1 MDKLK
6 KVNIWRFVEGLNIDL
21 KRKQLIGK
29 LIEEII
35 DASIEGIP
43 AADSNNIGGIKT
55 GYTQTGK
62 NYPVA
67 LDENK
72 KAYVNVPWTDT
83 NTTYEVMTGATASA
97 AGRAGLVPAPAAGKQ
112 GQYLRGDG
120 QWLTPPNTTYS
131 QATADKLGLVKI
143 GYTANGKNY
152 PVVLDENGKMYVAV
166 PWTDTNTTY
175 EVMTGATA
183 SAAGRA
189 GLVPAPA
196 AGKQG
201 QYLRGDGQWLT
212 PPNTTYSQATADKL
226 GLVKIGYTANGKNY
240 PVVLDEN
247 GKMYV
252 AVPWTDTKYTL
263 PAATSAALGGVKQ
276 GAAVEA
282 VADDADAATIA
293 VKVNELITSLK
304 AAGVIA

>member
-6 KVNIWRFVEGLNIDL
+6 KVNIWRFVEGLSIDL

-29 LIEEII
+29 LIEEIV
-35 DASIEGIP
+35 DASIEGVP
-43 AADSNNIGGIKT
+43 AASNDNIGGIKT
-55 GYTQTGK
+55 GYTQSGK

-67 LDENK
+67 LDGNK

-83 NTTYEVMTGATASA
+83 NTTYKVMTGATAST
-97 AGRAGLVPAPAAGKQ
+97 AGQAGLVPAP
-112 GQYLRGDG
+112 D
-120 QWLTPPNTTYS
+120 
-131 QATADKLGLVKI
+131 
-143 GYTANGKNY
+143 
-152 PVVLDENGKMYVAV
+152 
-166 PWTDTNTTY
+166 
-175 EVMTGATA
+175 
-183 SAAGRA
+183 
-189 GLVPAPA
+189 

-252 AVPWTDTKYTL
+252 AVPWTDTKYAL
-263 PAATSAALGGVKQ
+263 PAATSAALGGIKQ
-276 GAAVEA
+276 GAAVAA
-282 VADDADAATIA
+282 VAADADAATIA
-293 VKVNELITSLK
+293 GKVNELIASLK

>member
-6 KVNIWRFVEGLNIDL
+6 KVNIWRFVEGLGLDL

-29 LIEEII
+29 LIEEIVE
-35 DASIEGIP
+35 ASIEGIP

-55 GYTQTGK
+55 GYTQTEK

-97 AGRAGLVPAPAAGKQ
+97 AGQAGLVPAPAAGKQ

-143 GYTANGKNY
+143 GYTANSKNY
-152 PVVLDENGKMYVAV
+152 PILLD
-166 PWTDTNTTY
+166 
-175 EVMTGATA
+175 
-183 SAAGRA
+183 
-189 GLVPAPA
+189 
-196 AGKQG
+196 
-201 QYLRGDGQWLT
+201 
-212 PPNTTYSQATADKL
+212 AD
-226 GLVKIGYTANGKNY
+226 
-240 PVVLDEN
+240 

-276 GAAVEA
+276 GAAV
-282 VADDADAATIA
+282 ADAAADADAAALATKI
-293 VKVNELITSLK
+293 NELIASLK

>member
-6 KVNIWRFVEGLNIDL
+6 KVNIWRFVEGLGLDL
-21 KRKQLIGK
+21 KRKQFIGK

-97 AGRAGLVPAPAAGKQ
+97 AGQAGLVPAPAAGKQ
-112 GQYLRGDG
+112 SQYLRGDG

-143 GYTANGKNY
+143 GYTATGKNY
-152 PVVLDENGKMYVAV
+152 PVL
-166 PWTDTNTTY
+166 
-175 EVMTGATA
+175 
-183 SAAGRA
+183 
-189 GLVPAPA
+189 
-196 AGKQG
+196 
-201 QYLRGDGQWLT
+201 
-212 PPNTTYSQATADKL
+212 
-226 GLVKIGYTANGKNY
+226 
-240 PVVLDEN
+240 LDEN

-276 GAAVEA
+276 GAAV
-282 VADDADAATIA
+282 ADAAADADAAALATKI
-293 VKVNELITSLK
+293 NELIASLK

>member
-29 LIEEII
+29 LIEEIV

-55 GYTQTGK
+55 GYTQSGK
-62 NYPVA
+62 NYPVS

-83 NTTYEVMTGATASA
+83 DTTYKVMTGATSTTN
-97 AGRAGLVPAPAAGKQ
+97 GKAGLVPGATAGQ
-112 GQYLRGDG
+112 QTRYLRADG
-120 QWLTPPNTTYS
+120 QWMTPPNQTYS
-131 QATADKLGLVKI
+131 KATADVLGLVKI

-152 PVVLDENGKMYVAV
+152 PILLDA
-166 PWTDTNTTY
+166 
-175 EVMTGATA
+175 
-183 SAAGRA
+183 
-189 GLVPAPA
+189 
-196 AGKQG
+196 
-201 QYLRGDGQWLT
+201 
-212 PPNTTYSQATADKL
+212 
-226 GLVKIGYTANGKNY
+226 
-240 PVVLDEN
+240 N

-276 GAAVEA
+276 GAAV
-282 VADDADAATIA
+282 ADAAADADAAALATKI
-293 VKVNELITSLK
+293 NELIASLK

>member
-6 KVNIWRFVEGLNIDL
+6 KVNIWRFVEGLGLDL

-29 LIEEII
+29 IIEEIV

-55 GYTQTGK
+55 GYTQSGK
-62 NYPVA
+62 NYPVS

-97 AGRAGLVPAPAAGKQ
+97 AGQ
-112 GQYLRGDG
+112 
-120 QWLTPPNTTYS
+120 
-131 QATADKLGLVKI
+131 
-143 GYTANGKNY
+143 
-152 PVVLDENGKMYVAV
+152 
-166 PWTDTNTTY
+166 
-175 EVMTGATA
+175 
-183 SAAGRA
+183 A

-276 GAAVEA
+276 GAAVAA
-282 VADDADAATIA
+282 VAVDADAATIA
-293 VKVNELITSLK
+293 AKVNELIASLK

>member
-6 KVNIWRFVEGLNIDL
+6 KVNIWRFVEGLGLDL

-29 LIEEII
+29 LIEEIV
-35 DASIEGIP
+35 DNFADGVP
-43 AADSNNIGGIKT
+43 AASNDNIGGIKT
-55 GYTQTGK
+55 GYTQNGK
-62 NYPVA
+62 NYPVT

-83 NTTYEVMTGATASA
+83 DTTYKVMTGATASA
-97 AGRAGLVPAPAAGKQ
+97 AGQAGLVPAPAAGKQ

-152 PVVLDENGKMYVAV
+152 PILLD
-166 PWTDTNTTY
+166 TD
-175 EVMTGATA
+175 
-183 SAAGRA
+183 
-189 GLVPAPA
+189 
-196 AGKQG
+196 
-201 QYLRGDGQWLT
+201 
-212 PPNTTYSQATADKL
+212 
-226 GLVKIGYTANGKNY
+226 
-240 PVVLDEN
+240 

-263 PAATSAALGGVKQ
+263 PAATSTALGGVKQ
-276 GAAVEA
+276 GAAVAA
-282 VADDADAATIA
+282 VAADADAATIA
-293 VKVNELITSLK
+293 GKVNELITSLK

>member
-6 KVNIWRFVEGLNIDL
+6 KVNIWRFVEGLGLDL

-29 LIEEII
+29 LIEEIV
-35 DASIEGIP
+35 DNFADGVP
-43 AADSNNIGGIKT
+43 AASNDNIGGIKT
-55 GYTQTGK
+55 GYTQNGK
-62 NYPVA
+62 NYPVT

-97 AGRAGLVPAPAAGKQ
+97 AGQAGLVPAPAAGKQ

-152 PVVLDENGKMYVAV
+152 PILLD
-166 PWTDTNTTY
+166 
-175 EVMTGATA
+175 
-183 SAAGRA
+183 
-189 GLVPAPA
+189 
-196 AGKQG
+196 
-201 QYLRGDGQWLT
+201 
-212 PPNTTYSQATADKL
+212 AD
-226 GLVKIGYTANGKNY
+226 
-240 PVVLDEN
+240 

-276 GAAVEA
+276 GAAVAA
-282 VADDADAATIA
+282 VAVDADAATIA
-293 VKVNELITSLK
+293 AKVNELIASLK

>member
-6 KVNIWRFVEGLNIDL
+6 KVNIWRCVEGLGLDL

-29 LIEEII
+29 LIEEIV
-35 DASIEGIP
+35 DASIKGIP

-55 GYTQTGK
+55 GYAQNGK

-72 KAYVNVPWTDT
+72 KAYVNVPWSDT

-97 AGRAGLVPAPAAGKQ
+97 AGQAGLVPAPAAGKQ

-120 QWLTPPNTTYS
+120 QWITPPNTTYS
-131 QATADKLGLVKI
+131 QATAYKLGLVKI
-143 GYTANGKNY
+143 GYTANDKNY
-152 PVVLDENGKMYVAV
+152 PILLD
-166 PWTDTNTTY
+166 TD
-175 EVMTGATA
+175 
-183 SAAGRA
+183 
-189 GLVPAPA
+189 
-196 AGKQG
+196 
-201 QYLRGDGQWLT
+201 
-212 PPNTTYSQATADKL
+212 
-226 GLVKIGYTANGKNY
+226 
-240 PVVLDEN
+240 

-263 PAATSAALGGVKQ
+263 PAATSTALGGVKQ
-276 GAAVEA
+276 GAAVAA
-282 VADDADAATIA
+282 VAADADAATIA
-293 VKVNELITSLK
+293 GKVNELITSLK

>member
-29 LIEEII
+29 LIEEIV
-35 DASIEGIP
+35 DASIEGLP
-43 AADSNNIGGIKT
+43 AVSNDNIGGIKT
-55 GYTQTGK
+55 GYTQNGK

-72 KAYVNVPWTDT
+72 KAYVNVPWSD
-83 NTTYEVMTGATASA
+83 TTYEIMGGATSTTN
-97 AGRAGLVPAPAAGKQ
+97 GKAGLVPGAAAGQ
-112 GQYLRGDG
+112 QTRYLRVDG
-120 QWLTPPNTTYS
+120 QWMTPPNQTYS
-131 QATADKLGLVKI
+131 KATADALGLVKI

-152 PVVLDENGKMYVAV
+152 PILLD
-166 PWTDTNTTY
+166 
-175 EVMTGATA
+175 
-183 SAAGRA
+183 
-189 GLVPAPA
+189 
-196 AGKQG
+196 
-201 QYLRGDGQWLT
+201 
-212 PPNTTYSQATADKL
+212 AD
-226 GLVKIGYTANGKNY
+226 
-240 PVVLDEN
+240 

-276 GAAVEA
+276 GAAVAA
-282 VADDADAATIA
+282 VAADADAATIA
-293 VKVNELITSLK
+293 AKVNELITSLK

>member
-29 LIEEII
+29 LIEEIV
-35 DASIEGIP
+35 DASIEGVP
-43 AADSNNIGGIKT
+43 VASNDNIGGIKT
-55 GYTQTGK
+55 GYTQSGK
-62 NYPVA
+62 NYPVV

-72 KAYVNVPWTDT
+72 KAYVNVPWSDT

-97 AGRAGLVPAPAAGKQ
+97 AGQAGLVPAPAAGKQ

-120 QWLTPPNTTYS
+120 QWMTPPNQTYS
-131 QATADKLGLVKI
+131 KATAEALGLVKI

-152 PVVLDENGKMYVAV
+152 PILLD
-166 PWTDTNTTY
+166 
-175 EVMTGATA
+175 
-183 SAAGRA
+183 
-189 GLVPAPA
+189 
-196 AGKQG
+196 
-201 QYLRGDGQWLT
+201 
-212 PPNTTYSQATADKL
+212 AD
-226 GLVKIGYTANGKNY
+226 
-240 PVVLDEN
+240 

-276 GAAVEA
+276 GAAVAA
-282 VADDADAATIA
+282 VAADADAATIA
-293 VKVNELITSLK
+293 GKVNELITSLK

>member
-6 KVNIWRFVEGLNIDL
+6 KVNIWRFVEGLGLDL

-29 LIEEII
+29 LIEEIV
-35 DASIEGIP
+35 DASIKGIP
-43 AADSNNIGGIKT
+43 AASNDNVGGIKI
-55 GYTQTGK
+55 GYIQNEK

-72 KAYVNVPWTDT
+72 KAYVNVPWSDT

-97 AGRAGLVPAPAAGKQ
+97 AGQAGLVPAPAAGKQ

-143 GYTANGKNY
+143 GYIANSKNY

-175 EVMTGATA
+175 NVVTA
-183 SAAGRA
+183 SDN
-189 GLVPAPA
+189 GLMSKEDKVKLNGIAENA
-196 AGKQG
+196 
-201 QYLRGDGQWLT
+201 
-212 PPNTTYSQATADKL
+212 NNYS
-226 GLVKIGYTANGKNY
+226 
-240 PVVLDEN
+240 
-247 GKMYV
+247 
-252 AVPWTDTKYTL
+252 L
-263 PAATSAALGGVKQ
+263 PAATSAAIGGVKQ
-276 GAAVEA
+276 GAAVAA
-282 VADDADAATIA
+282 VAVDADAATIA
-293 VKVNELITSLK
+293 AKVNELIASLK

>member
-29 LIEEII
+29 LIEEIVE
-35 DASIEGIP
+35 ASIEGVP
-43 AADSNNIGGIKT
+43 AASNDNIGGIKT
-55 GYTQTGK
+55 GYTQNGK
-62 NYPVA
+62 NYPIL

-72 KAYVNVPWTDT
+72 KAYVNVSWTDT

-97 AGRAGLVPAPAAGKQ
+97 DGQAGLVPAPAVGKQ
-112 GQYLRGDG
+112 GRYLRGDG
-120 QWLTPPNTTYS
+120 QWITPPN
-131 QATADKLGLVKI
+131 
-143 GYTANGKNY
+143 N
-152 PVVLDENGKMYVAV
+152 
-166 PWTDTNTTY
+166 
-175 EVMTGATA
+175 
-183 SAAGRA
+183 
-189 GLVPAPA
+189 
-196 AGKQG
+196 
-201 QYLRGDGQWLT
+201 
-212 PPNTTYSQATADKL
+212 TYSQATADKL

-276 GAAVEA
+276 GAAV
-282 VADDADAATIA
+282 ADAAADADAAALATKI
-293 VKVNELITSLK
+293 NELIASLK